1 MAGEKVH
8 LTGSKETL
16 LMTLY
21 GKAFPKEIFW
31 NCF

>member
-8 LTGSKETL
+8 LTGAKETL

-21 GKAFPKEIFW
+21 GKAFPEISW